1 MKLCES
7 QLQVGESQK
16 AKVTLE
22 RALQANKAKVIYKI
36 FSWIY
41 AVIKQESNF
50 NFSNTSSL
58 FKNLLASNST
68 TVIQREQK
76 PCLNRL

>member
-22 RALQANKAKVIYKI
+22 RALQANKAKVISKI
-36 FSWIY
+36 FS
-41 AVIKQESNF
+41 
-50 NFSNTSSL
+50 
-58 FKNLLASNST
+58 
-68 TVIQREQK
+68 
-76 PCLNRL
+76 